1 MKLSKNRIL
10 ANADNRI
17 TTIGAAHHR
26 PSTDL
31 RLIAQQRTGGGRLE
45 ISGLFTGD
53 ADVVIEAEI
62 TSGTGGQLAARAQT
76 QGVGS
81 GTVRVDTIRDN
92 AAPGT
97 LRFALADSGE
107 AATAAT
113 LDFYGATLAA
123 KAEGEAG
130 NDLTITCQRALT
142 LRPTHFSLLN
152 PIAAGET
159 ELTGDEYDWGQPAGA
174 SHTVPDGALRIQF
187 AGHAQVHRAWK
198 SWQDGRF
205 VYHLSPAPELEITT
219 GTRVLAVT
227 GDYTLTVRNGTATE
241 IYPSCVTIYDF
252 LAALQARSAL
262 VTVQSAVTADR
273 APGGMAATE
282 IPLITDA
289 HARPATGAPEG
300 VTVEVAQVAS
310 GAGTEN
316 LTLRNIGGSRWSVTG
331 AISGELGTARA
342 GEPFSSSAVTF
353 TIFDKRTSDAASGAS
368 SSNAATD
375 ARIRWKYN
383 PTSRDK
389 NEPLPTLCMKPIVRG
404 INAVDKT
411 VTFRYTKRPEK
422 DCPCD
427 DLPDLVL
434 PAACLGLL
442 TTGGL
447 TMLPP
452 EGNQRRGALFGWLAQ
467 FTAGNLLLRGENIDS
482 DAVDIDL
489 ADACVKPLN
498 AALEQIYNKAS
509 DETARDAALVIWDAA
524 FEDLKND
531 LNAYAAITRNDYG
544 LWGEWEKGRQ
554 YVNTLNGHLYEVVR
568 ILADGDEIEA
578 MIALGIWPARGKAD
592 WKTDGSEFT
601 LTASANQQQQA
612 GTQTVT
618 VTLQHLGAP
627 LTGSGGTFVVGR
639 EITKQGYDDNDKP
652 DPART
657 LWKITAITLDGAPA
671 DSVQGF
677 STTDDVWLDTNRY
690 DKWSGGP
697 VSGTDATGKD
707 VTVTF
712 APLDTLSA
720 GQYVVGREVQN
731 STGTDCW
738 RVVALTSNGAA
749 TGAVTASGLPSMFD
763 AAWLKDA
770 VDISTPGEEFTLS
783 NAVADNTFAVTFK
796 DLGPVPTGAFSLKD
810 YDRLGRYGSTVGS
823 TTSASASESSAS
835 DKTTRTSESS
845 SSSES
850 SKEDDGKPISSGS
863 GTPWYQTPDYPRVA
877 RGS

>member
-17 TTIGAAHHR
+17 ASIGAAHHR

-31 RLIAQQRTGGGRLE
+31 RLIAQQRTGGGRMEL
-45 ISGLFTGD
+45 SGDYTGA
-53 ADVVIEAEI
+53 ADSVIDVEI
-62 TSGTGGQLAARAQT
+62 TSGTGGQMAARAHVE
-76 QGVGS
+76 GVGS
-81 GTVRVDTIRDN
+81 GTVRVDSIRDT
-92 AAPGT
+92 AQPGT
-97 LRFALADSGE
+97 LRFALAE
-107 AATAAT
+107 AGTPATYAT

-130 NDLTITCQRALT
+130 NNLTITCQRALT
-142 LRPTHFSLLN
+142 MRPTHFSLLN

-159 ELTGDEYDWGQPAGA
+159 ECTGDEYDWGQPAGA
-174 SHTVPDGALRIQF
+174 AHTVPDGALRIQF
-187 AGHAQVHRAWK
+187 AGHTQVHRAWK

-227 GDYTLTVRNGTATE
+227 GDYTLTVRNSTATE

-252 LAALQARSAL
+252 LAALQARSSLIA
-262 VTVQSAVTADR
+262 VQTAVTADCT
-273 APGGMAATE
+273 PGGMAATE

-316 LTLRNIGGSRWSVTG
+316 LTLRNIGGSRWSVAG

-342 GEPFSSSAVTF
+342 GEPFSSSAITF
-353 TIFDKRTSDAASGAS
+353 TIYDKRTSDAASS
-368 SSNAATD
+368 TSSNAATD

-427 DLPDLVL
+427 DLPELTL

-467 FTAGNLLLRGENIDS
+467 FTAGNLTLRGENIDS

-544 LWGEWEKGRQ
+544 TWLEWERGRQ

-568 ILADGDEIEA
+568 ILADGDEIESL
-578 MIALGIWPARGKAD
+578 IALDIWPKRGRAD
-592 WKTDGSEFT
+592 WLTDGSEFT
-601 LTASANQQQQA
+601 LTASMSEQQYTGA
-612 GTQTVT
+612 SAIT

-627 LTGSGGTFVVGR
+627 LDGNGSDWAVGR
-639 EITKQGYDDNDKP
+639 EFARDGHVQKYYDYEVT
-652 DPART
+652 PARWRVT
-657 LWKITAITLDGAPA
+657 KITIDGTAA
-671 DSVQGF
+671 DSVTDVALNATDGTWNGEPLTAQGAQGEAVVI
-677 STTDDVWLDTNRY
+677 SLAQVEELADNRM
-690 DKWSGGP
+690 
-697 VSGTDATGKD
+697 
-707 VTVTF
+707 
-712 APLDTLSA
+712 
-720 GQYVVGREVQN
+720 VVGREVQN

-763 AAWLKDA
+763 AVWLKDA
-770 VDISTPGEEFTLS
+770 ADISTPGEEFTLT

-796 DLGPVPTGAFSLKD
+796 DLGPVPTGAFSLRD

-823 TTSASASESSAS
+823 TTSASATEASTS
-835 DKTTRTSESS
+835 DKTTWTSEST

-850 SKEDDGKPISSGS
+850 STSNYGKPAQTSTGS
-863 GTPWYQTPDYPRVA
+863 LWYSPTPA
-877 RGS
+877 RQRHR

>member
-17 TTIGAAHHR
+17 ASVGAAHHR

-81 GTVRVDTIRDN
+81 GTVRVDTIRDS

-123 KAEGEAG
+123 KVEGEAG
-130 NDLTITCQRALT
+130 NDLAITCQRALT

-205 VYHLSPAPELEITT
+205 VYHLSPAPELEIPT
-219 GTRVLAVT
+219 GTRVLAVS
-227 GDYTLTVRNGTATE
+227 GDYTLTVRNSTATE
-241 IYPSCVTIYDF
+241 IYPACVTIYDF

-342 GEPFSSSAVTF
+342 GEPFSSSAITF
-353 TIFDKRTSDAASGAS
+353 TIYDKRTSDAASGT

-509 DETARDAALVIWDAA
+509 DETARDAALIVWDAA

-531 LNAYAAITRNDYG
+531 FAAYAAITRNDYG
-544 LWGEWEKGRQ
+544 LWGEWERGRQ
-554 YVNTLNGHLYEVVR
+554 FVNTLNGHLYEVVR
-568 ILADGDEIEA
+568 ILADGDEIESL
-578 MIALGIWPARGKAD
+578 ISLNLWPARGKAD
-592 WKTDGSEFT
+592 WLTDGSEFT
-601 LTASANQQQQA
+601 LTAAANQQQQA

-627 LTGSGGTFVVGR
+627 LAGSGGTFVVGR
-639 EITKQGYDDNDKP
+639 EITQQGYTQDRYDYIP

-657 LWKITAITLDGAPA
+657 LWKITGISIDGVSAA
-671 DSVQGF
+671 SVQG
-677 STTDDVWLDTNRY
+677 VQTN
-690 DKWSGGP
+690 SQQFISEFTGAPVTLTGAGGE
-697 VSGTDATGKD
+697 A
-707 VTVTF
+707 VTISF
-712 APLDTLSA
+712 APLDTLAA
-720 GQYVVGREVQN
+720 GQYVVGREVRN
-731 STGTDCW
+731 GTGSDCW
-738 RVVALTSNGAA
+738 RVAALTVGSAA
-749 TGAVTASGLPSMFD
+749 AESARASLPSMADPAWLRD
-763 AAWLKDA
+763 AADPA
-770 VDISTPGEEFTLS
+770 TPGEEFTLS
-783 NAVADNTFAVTFK
+783 NAVADNTFAVTFR

-823 TTSASASESSAS
+823 NTSASATETSTSN
-835 DKTTRTSESS
+835 KTTSTSESS

-850 SKEDDGKPISSGS
+850 STGDDGKPSSSGS
-863 GTPWYQTPDYPRVA
+863 TTPWYSPPPQRYAAT
-877 RGS
+877 S

>member
-1 MKLSKNRIL
+1 MKLSRNRIL

-17 TTIGAAHHR
+17 TAIGAAHHR

-31 RLIAQQRTGGGRLE
+31 RLIAQQRTGGGRMEL
-45 ISGLFTGD
+45 SGDYTGA
-53 ADVVIEAEI
+53 ADSIIDVEI
-62 TSGTGGQLAARAQT
+62 TSGTGGQLAARAHVE
-76 QGVGS
+76 GVGS
-81 GTVRVDTIRDN
+81 GTVRVETIRDT
-92 AAPGT
+92 AQPGT
-97 LRFALADSGE
+97 LRFALAE
-107 AATAAT
+107 AGTPATHAT
-113 LDFYGATLAA
+113 LDFYGAELAA

-130 NDLTITCQRALT
+130 NNLTITCQRALT
-142 LRPTHFSLLN
+142 MRPTNFSLLN

-187 AGHAQVHRAWK
+187 AGHTQVHRAWK

-227 GDYTLTVRNGTATE
+227 GDYTLTVKNGSVTE
-241 IYPSCVTIYDF
+241 IYPNVITIYDF
-252 LAALQARSAL
+252 LAAVQARSAL
-262 VTVQSAVTADR
+262 VTVQTAVTADCT
-273 APGGMAATE
+273 PVGMAATE

-316 LTLRNIGGSRWSVTG
+316 LTLRNIGGSRWQVAG

-353 TIFDKRTSDAASGAS
+353 TIYDKRQTEAGTSDNAS
-368 SSNAATD
+368 TD

-422 DCPCD
+422 DCSCEDIPA
-427 DLPDLVL
+427 LTLS
-434 PAACLGLL
+434 AACLGL
-442 TTGGL
+442 TATGGL

-467 FTAGNLLLRGENIDS
+467 FTAGNLTLRGENIDS

-498 AALEQIYNKAS
+498 AALEAIYNKAS
-509 DETARDAALVIWDAA
+509 DDAARDAALIVWDGA
-524 FEDLKND
+524 FEELKND
-531 LNAYAAITRNDYG
+531 FAAYAAITRNDYG
-544 LWGEWEKGRQ
+544 TWLEWERGRQ

-568 ILADGDEIEA
+568 ILADGDEIESL
-578 MIALGIWPARGKAD
+578 IALDIWPKRGRAD

-601 LTASANQQQQA
+601 LTASMSEQQYTGA
-612 GTQTVT
+612 ASITA
-618 VTLQHLGAP
+618 TLQHLGAP
-627 LTGSGGTFVVGR
+627 LDGNGSDWAVGR
-639 EITKQGYDDNDKP
+639 EFARDGHERKGYDYEAV
-652 DPART
+652 PARWRVT
-657 LWKITAITLDGAPA
+657 KITIDGTAA
-671 DSVQGF
+671 DSVTGVTLNDSSDNWNGEPLTAQGAQGEAVVI
-677 STTDDVWLDTNRY
+677 SLAQVEELADNR
-690 DKWSGGP
+690 
-697 VSGTDATGKD
+697 
-707 VTVTF
+707 
-712 APLDTLSA
+712 L
-720 GQYVVGREVQN
+720 VVGREVQN

-763 AAWLKDA
+763 PAWLKDA

-810 YDRLGRYGSTVGS
+810 FDRLGRYGSTVGS
-823 TTSASASESSAS
+823 ISSATSTESSNS
-835 DKTTRTSESS
+835 SKHTTTSESA

-850 SKEDDGKPISSGS
+850 SFGYGSKPSSSGDVTNWY
-863 GTPWYQTPDYPRVA
+863 TPKTRYAPEQEPWRRVLH
-877 RGS
+877 SS